1 MKNVIDL
8 RSAAAV
14 RRSPA
19 GAAVF
24 HRARDLSPPFRVFLS
39 RLTGKS
45 VGIPGFPVVDAPL
58 VSLRSSAMEPLKDSS
73 NVTRLPGAEDIRLR
87 EPPHN
92 FEAEQALLGA
102 ILINNAAYQRVAEFL
117 RPEHFADPL
126 HGKLF
131 DSLSRLIERGQV
143 VSAVTLKTYVEQDE
157 DMKAAGGA
165 TYLARLAAASVHVID
180 ATAFGQA
187 VHDLYLR
194 RQLIDLGEGVVN
206 GAFGGDVD
214 ETALNQIET
223 AEKKLYDLASSGQTE
238 GGFKPF
244 RVALTEATVAAEAA
258 YHRVGQ
264 LTGVASGLF
273 QLDQLLGGLHRSDL
287 IILAGR
293 PSMGKTALATNIAF
307 NAARAYREEIVDGK
321 PKAVDGAVVGFFSL
335 EMSSEQLATR
345 MLAEQAEVPSE
356 KIRKGELISSDFDRV
371 LSVSHELE
379 HLNFFIDD
387 TPALSIAALRTRARR
402 LKRTHGLG
410 VLVVD
415 YLQLLSPSGK
425 NRQDNRVQEVSE
437 ITRGL
442 KTLAKELDVP
452 VLALS
457 QLSRAVEQ
465 REDKRPQLSDLRE
478 SGSIEQDADV
488 VMFVYREEYYLT
500 RSEPT
505 RRAEESDQRFNER
518 HEGWRQ
524 RCEQTYGKAEVIVA
538 KQRHGPT
545 GIVRLSFEGQFTKF
559 GNLAADGEG
568 PGPVFE

>member
-1 MKNVIDL
+1 
-8 RSAAAV
+8 
-14 RRSPA
+14 
-19 GAAVF
+19 
-24 HRARDLSPPFRVFLS
+24 
-39 RLTGKS
+39 
-45 VGIPGFPVVDAPL
+45 
-58 VSLRSSAMEPLKDSS
+58 MEPLKDST
-73 NVTRLPGAEDIRLR
+73 NVMRLPGAEEPRLR

-102 ILINNAAYQRVAEFL
+102 ILVNNAAYQRVAEFL

-126 HGKLF
+126 HGKLY

-157 DMKAAGGA
+157 AIKSVGGA
-165 TYLARLAAASVHVID
+165 ALYLARLAAASVHVID
-180 ATAFGQA
+180 AAAFGRA

-194 RQLIDLGEGVVN
+194 RQLVDLGEQVVI

-214 ETALNQIET
+214 ETALHQIET
-223 AEKKLYDLASSGQTE
+223 AEKKLFELATSGQTE

-244 RVALTEATVAAEAA
+244 RAALTEATVAAEAA

-287 IILAGR
+287 LILAGR

-307 NAARAYREEIVDGK
+307 NAARAYREEHGEDGK

-356 KIRKGELISSDFDRV
+356 KIRKGELISSDFDKV
-371 LSVSHELE
+371 LSVSQELE

-410 VLVVD
+410 LLVVD
-415 YLQLLSPSGK
+415 YLQLLNPSGK
-425 NRQDNRVQEVSE
+425 SRQENRVQEVSE

-500 RSEPT
+500 RSEPS
-505 RRAEESDQRFNER
+505 RRAEESDQKFNER
-518 HEGWRQ
+518 HEAWKQ

-545 GIVRLSFEGQFTKF
+545 GIVRLAFEGQYTKF
-559 GNLAADGEG
+559 DNLPADEERPGE
-568 PGPVFE
+568 PAF

>member
-1 MKNVIDL
+1 
-8 RSAAAV
+8 
-14 RRSPA
+14 
-19 GAAVF
+19 
-24 HRARDLSPPFRVFLS
+24 
-39 RLTGKS
+39 
-45 VGIPGFPVVDAPL
+45 
-58 VSLRSSAMEPLKDSS
+58 MEPQKDSS
-73 NVTRLPGAEDIRLR
+73 NVTRLPGAEDARLR

-102 ILINNAAYQRVAEFL
+102 ILVNNAAYQRVAEFL

-143 VSAVTLKTYVEQDE
+143 VSAVTLKTYLEQDE
-157 DMKAAGGA
+157 AMKSAGGA
-165 TYLARLAAASVHVID
+165 APYLARLAAASVHVID
-180 ATAFGQA
+180 AAAFGRT

-194 RQLIDLGEGVVN
+194 RQLVDLGEGVVN

-214 ETALNQIET
+214 ETALHQIET
-223 AEKKLYDLASSGQTE
+223 AEKKLFELATTGQTE

-244 RVALTEATVAAEAA
+244 RAALTEATIAAEAA
-258 YHRVGQ
+258 YRRVGK
-264 LTGVASGLF
+264 LTGVATGMS

-293 PSMGKTALATNIAF
+293 PGMGKSSLATNIGF
-307 NAARAYREEIVDGK
+307 NAAKAYREEHGEDGK
-321 PKAVDGAVVGFFSL
+321 SHAADGAMVGFFSL
-335 EMSSEQLATR
+335 EMSAEQLATR
-345 MLAEQAEVPSE
+345 MISEQAEIPSE
-356 KIRKGELISSDFDRV
+356 KIRRGELISSDFDKV
-371 LSVSHELE
+371 LSVSTELE

-410 VLVVD
+410 LIIID
-415 YLQLLSPSGK
+415 YLQLLAPSGK
-425 NRQDNRVQEVSE
+425 TRQENRVQEVSE

-465 REDKRPQLSDLRE
+465 REDKRPQLADLRE

-488 VMFVYREEYYLT
+488 VMFIYREEYYLS
-500 RSEPT
+500 RSQPVQGEH
-505 RRAEESDQRFNER
+505 ESDEKFNTRLQRIKER
-518 HEGWRQ
+518 GDQ
-524 RCEQTYGKAEVIVA
+524 VAGKAEVIIA

-545 GIVRLSFEGQFTKF
+545 GTVNLAFEGQYTRFE
-559 GNLAADGEG
+559 NLAVGEDR
-568 PGPVFE
+568 PSF

>member
-1 MKNVIDL
+1 
-8 RSAAAV
+8 
-14 RRSPA
+14 
-19 GAAVF
+19 
-24 HRARDLSPPFRVFLS
+24 
-39 RLTGKS
+39 
-45 VGIPGFPVVDAPL
+45 
-58 VSLRSSAMEPLKDSS
+58 MEPMKKSS

-214 ETALNQIET
+214 ETALNQIEV

-258 YHRVGQ
+258 YRRVGQ

-307 NAARAYREEIVDGK
+307 NASRAYREEIVDGK

-356 KIRKGELISSDFDRV
+356 KIRKGELITSDFDRV

-410 VLVVD
+410 LLVVD
-415 YLQLLSPSGK
+415 YLQLLVALG
-425 NRQDNRVQEVSE
+425 QEPPGQP
-437 ITRGL
+437 RAGGL
-442 KTLAKELDVP
+442 GDHP
-452 VLALS
+452 
-457 QLSRAVEQ
+457 
-465 REDKRPQLSDLRE
+465 RPQDPRQ
-478 SGSIEQDADV
+478 GA
-488 VMFVYREEYYLT
+488 
-500 RSEPT
+500 
-505 RRAEESDQRFNER
+505 RRAGACPVAAQPRRRAARGQAAAALRPARIGLDRAGRRCR
-518 HEGWRQ
+518 H
-524 RCEQTYGKAEVIVA
+524 
-538 KQRHGPT
+538 
-545 GIVRLSFEGQFTKF
+545 VRLSRGVLPHPLRAER
-559 GNLAADGEG
+559 AAPRRATSASTSATRAGASAASR
-568 PGPVFE
+568 PTARPR

>member
-1 MKNVIDL
+1 
-8 RSAAAV
+8 
-14 RRSPA
+14 
-19 GAAVF
+19 
-24 HRARDLSPPFRVFLS
+24 
-39 RLTGKS
+39 
-45 VGIPGFPVVDAPL
+45 
-58 VSLRSSAMEPLKDSS
+58 MEPLKDPS

-157 DMKAAGGA
+157 DIKAAGGA
-165 TYLARLAAASVHVID
+165 AYLARLAAASVHVID
-180 ATAFGQA
+180 AAAFGQT

-206 GAFGGDVD
+206 GAFGSDVE
-214 ETALNQIET
+214 ETALSQIEV
-223 AEKKLYDLASSGQTE
+223 AEKKLYDLASAG
-238 GGFKPF
+238 
-244 RVALTEATVAAEAA
+244 LTEATLAAEAA

-273 QLDQLLGGLHRSDL
+273 QLDQLLGGLHKSDL

-307 NAARAYREEIVDGK
+307 NAARAYREDIVDGR
-321 PKAVDGAVVGFFSL
+321 PKVVDGAVVGFFSL

-356 KIRKGELISSDFDRV
+356 KIRKGELISSDFDKV

-410 VLVVD
+410 LLVVD
-415 YLQLLSPSGK
+415 YLQLLSPSGR

-452 VLALS
+452 VIALS

-465 REDKRPQLSDLRE
+465 REDKRPQLADLRE

-500 RSEPT
+500 RSEPA
-505 RRAEESDQRFNER
+505 RRAEESDQKFNER
-518 HEGWRQ
+518 HDAWRL

-545 GIVRLSFEGQFTKF
+545 GIVRLAFEGQFTKF
-559 GNLAADGEG
+559 TNLPADGEG
-568 PGPVFE
+568 LGPVFE

>member
-1 MKNVIDL
+1 
-8 RSAAAV
+8 
-14 RRSPA
+14 
-19 GAAVF
+19 
-24 HRARDLSPPFRVFLS
+24 
-39 RLTGKS
+39 
-45 VGIPGFPVVDAPL
+45 
-58 VSLRSSAMEPLKDSS
+58 MEPLKDSS

-126 HGKLF
+126 HGKLY
-131 DSLSRLIERGQV
+131 DSLSKLIERGQI

-165 TYLARLAAASVHVID
+165 AYLARLAAASVHVID
-180 ATAFGQA
+180 ATAFGQV

-194 RQLIDLGEGVVN
+194 RQLIDIGETVVN
-206 GAFGGDVD
+206 GAFGSGDVE
-214 ETALNQIET
+214 ETALSQIEV
-223 AEKKLYDLASSGQTE
+223 AEKKLYDLASTGQTE
-238 GGFKPF
+238 GGFKAF

-307 NAARAYREEIVDGK
+307 NAARAYKEEIVEGR
-321 PKAVDGAVVGFFSL
+321 PKVVDGAVVGFFSL

-345 MLAEQAEVPSE
+345 MLAEQAEVSSE
-356 KIRKGELISSDFDRV
+356 KIRKGEMISSDFDRV

-410 VLVVD
+410 LLVVD

-452 VLALS
+452 VIALS
-457 QLSRAVEQ
+457 QLSRSVEQ

-500 RSEPT
+500 RSEPA
-505 RRAEESDQRFNER
+505 RRAEESDQKFNER
-518 HEGWRQ
+518 HDAWRL

-545 GIVRLSFEGQFTKF
+545 GIVRLAFEGQFTKF
-559 GNLAADGEG
+559 GNLPADGEG
-568 PGPVFE
+568 PSPIFE

>member
-1 MKNVIDL
+1 
-8 RSAAAV
+8 
-14 RRSPA
+14 
-19 GAAVF
+19 
-24 HRARDLSPPFRVFLS
+24 
-39 RLTGKS
+39 
-45 VGIPGFPVVDAPL
+45 
-58 VSLRSSAMEPLKDSS
+58 MEPLKDSS
-73 NVTRLPGAEDIRLR
+73 NVTRLPGADDIRLR

-102 ILINNAAYQRVAEFL
+102 ILINNHAYQRVAEFL

-131 DSLSRLIERGQV
+131 DTLGKLIERGQL
-143 VSAVTLKTYVEQDE
+143 VSAVTLKTYVENDE
-157 DMKAAGGA
+157 DIKTAGGA
-165 TYLARLAAASVHVID
+165 AYLARLVASSVHVID
-180 ATAFGQA
+180 AGDFGRS

-194 RQLIDLGEGVVN
+194 RQLIDVGEGMVN
-206 GAFGGDVD
+206 GAFSPDV
-214 ETALNQIET
+214 EEMALQQIEV
-223 AEKKLYDLASSGQTE
+223 AEKKLYDLASSGQIE

-244 RVALTEATVAAEAA
+244 RASLTEAMAAAEAA
-258 YHRVGQ
+258 YHRAGQ
-264 LTGVASGLF
+264 LTGVATGLF
-273 QLDQLLGGLHRSDL
+273 QLDQLLGGLHKSDL

-293 PSMGKTALATNIAF
+293 PAMGKSSLATNIGF
-307 NAARAYREEIVDGK
+307 NAARAYREELGEDGR
-321 PKAVDGAVVGFFSL
+321 PKVVDGAVVGFFSL
-335 EMSSEQLATR
+335 EMSAEQLATR
-345 MLAEQAEVPSE
+345 MISEQAEIPSE
-356 KIRKGELISSDFDRV
+356 KIRKGELISADFDRV

-410 VLVVD
+410 LIIVD
-415 YLQLLSPSGK
+415 YLQLLAPSGRT
-425 NRQDNRVQEVSE
+425 RQENRVQEVSE

-465 REDKRPQLSDLRE
+465 REDKRPQLADLRE

-488 VMFVYREEYYLT
+488 VMFIYRDDYYLQREE
-500 RSEPT
+500 PK
-505 RRAEESDQRFNER
+505 RRDNETAEHYNAR
-518 HEGWRQ
+518 HDDWRQ
-524 RCEQTYGKAEVIVA
+524 RCEQQYGKAEVIVA

-559 GNLAADGEG
+559 GNLPADAGSSDG
-568 PGPVFE
+568 PAF

>member
-1 MKNVIDL
+1 V
-8 RSAAAV
+8 
-14 RRSPA
+14 
-19 GAAVF
+19 
-24 HRARDLSPPFRVFLS
+24 H
-39 RLTGKS
+39 
-45 VGIPGFPVVDAPL
+45 VVDA
-58 VSLRSSAMEPLKDSS
+58 
-73 NVTRLPGAEDIRLR
+73 G
-87 EPPHN
+87 
-92 FEAEQALLGA
+92 
-102 ILINNAAYQRVAEFL
+102 EF
-117 RPEHFADPL
+117 
-126 HGKLF
+126 GKL
-131 DSLSRLIERGQV
+131 
-143 VSAVTLKTYVEQDE
+143 
-157 DMKAAGGA
+157 
-165 TYLARLAAASVHVID
+165 
-180 ATAFGQA
+180 
-187 VHDLYLR
+187 VHDLYLLR
-194 RQLIDLGEGVVN
+194 ELVKLGEEVVN
-206 GAFGGDVD
+206 SAFKPTLD
-214 ETALNQIET
+214 ETAVEQIEI
-223 AEKKLYDLASSGQTE
+223 AEKKLYDLASVGQTE

-244 RVALTEATVAAEAA
+244 RAALTEAIAAADAA
-258 YHRVGQ
+258 YKRVGQ
-264 LTGVASGLF
+264 LTGVGTGLF

-287 IILAGR
+287 VILAGR

-307 NAARAYREEIVDGK
+307 NAAKAYREEIVEGR

-345 MLAEQAEVPSE
+345 MLSEQAEVPSE
-356 KIRKGELISSDFDRV
+356 KIRKGELISNDFDRV
-371 LSVSHELE
+371 LQISRELE

-410 VLVVD
+410 LLIVD

-425 NRQDNRVQEVSE
+425 SRQENRVQEVSE

-505 RRAEESDQRFNER
+505 RRAEENDQRFNER
-518 HEGWRQ
+518 HDGWRQ

-545 GIVRLSFEGQFTKF
+545 GVVRLSFEGQFTKF
-559 GNLAADGEG
+559 GNLAADADG